1 MFPRAEARG
10 LGRTMIRRSV
20 EIRNKVGLH
29 ARPAAK
35 FVEMARRFSSEIKV
49 ISNGGSADA
58 KSILQVLALGVRK
71 GTEITLTA
79 DGPDEE
85 EALAALCALIEE
97 NFGETSP

>member
-1 MFPRAEARG
+1 
-10 LGRTMIRRSV
+10 MIRRKI

-35 FVEMARRFSSEIKV
+35 FVEMACRFNSEIGI

-58 KSILQVLALGVRK
+58 KSILQVLALGVRR

-79 DGPDEE
+79 NGPDEE
-85 EALAALCALIEE
+85 EALTALCALIEG
-97 NFGETSP
+97 NLSETQS

>member
-1 MFPRAEARG
+1 
-10 LGRTMIRRSV
+10 MIRRSV

-35 FVEMARRFSSEIKV
+35 FVEMARRFNSEIRV

-58 KSILQVLALGVRK
+58 KSILQVLALGVRR

-97 NFGETSP
+97 NFGEAQS

>member
-1 MFPRAEARG
+1 
-10 LGRTMIRRSV
+10 MIRRSV

-35 FVEMARRFSSEIKV
+35 FVEMARRFNSEIRV

-97 NFGETSP
+97 NFGEAQS